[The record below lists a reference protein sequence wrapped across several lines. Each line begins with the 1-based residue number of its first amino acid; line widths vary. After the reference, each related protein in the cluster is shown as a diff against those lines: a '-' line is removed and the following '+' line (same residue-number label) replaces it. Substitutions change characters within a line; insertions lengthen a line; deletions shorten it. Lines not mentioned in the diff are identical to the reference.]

1 MKNHMRIVFPS
12 LSENER
18 LARTVCAA
26 FVLQIDPTVEEIS
39 ELKTAISEAV
49 TNSIIHGY
57 RNGTGDIEIAAQLND
72 RTVTY
77 RISDNG
83 CGIEDIERAREPLYT
98 GTPGAERSGMGFSI
112 MEAFMDRLT
121 VESEVGKGTTVIM
134 SKRFGDD
141 DGE

>member
-1 MKNHMRIVFPS
+1 MKNKMRIVFPS

-39 ELKTAISEAV
+39 ELKTAVSEAV

-57 RNGTGDIEIAAQLND
+57 RDSMGDIEIAAEID
-72 RTVTY
+72 EGIVTY
-77 RISDNG
+77 RIRDYG
-83 CGIEDIERAREPLYT
+83 CGIEDIARAREPLYT
-98 GTPGAERSGMGFSI
+98 GNPDSERSGMGFSI
-112 MEAFMDRLT
+112 MEAFMDKLA

-134 SKRFGDD
+134 SKRFKEH